1 MNEPRLVTFL
11 DDAEPLTLAQARLQ
25 CRIDAEGS
33 PPSHPDDDLLTAFVA
48 VAREQVERF
57 TGRALRYQRLRVALD
72 AFADVIDL
80 PYSPVLAIES
90 VSYVDGAGATVV
102 LDAADYRLDVRTVP
116 ARLAPAVGTTWPT
129 PAEVP
134 GAVEIVYTA
143 GYPTGGSPD
152 PEPVPRSLV
161 HAMRLMLTHWYEH
174 RSDVEATQHYEI
186 PMGSVALMTPF
197 RVRLGIA

>member
-1 MNEPRLVTFL
+1 MNEPRLVAYL
-11 DDAEPLTLAQARLQ
+11 DDTEPLTLAQARLQ

-33 PPSHPDDDLLTAFVA
+33 PPSHPDDDLLSAFIA

-72 AFADVIDL
+72 EFADVIDL
-80 PYSPVLAIES
+80 PYSPVLAVES
-90 VSYVDGAGATVV
+90 VSYVDSAGTTVV
-102 LDAADYRLDVRTVP
+102 MDAADYRLDVRTVP
-116 ARLAPAVGTTWPT
+116 ARLAPAVGTTWPDVADT
-129 PAEVP
+129 P
-134 GAVEIVYTA
+134 GAIEIVYTA
-143 GYPTGGSPD
+143 GHPSGGSPD
-152 PEPVPRSLV
+152 PEPVPRSLLQ
-161 HAMRLMLTHWYEH
+161 AMRLMLTHWYEH

>member
-25 CRIDAEGS
+25 CRLDAEGS
-33 PPSHPDDDLLTAFVA
+33 PPSHPDDDLLSAFIA

-72 AFADVIDL
+72 DFSDVIDL
-80 PYSPVLAIES
+80 AYSPVLAVES
-90 VSYVDGAGATVV
+90 VSYVDSAGATVV
-102 LDAADYRLDVRTVP
+102 MDAADYRLDVRTVP

>member
-1 MNEPRLVTFL
+1 MNEPRLVAFL

-25 CRIDAEGS
+25 CRLDAEGS
-33 PPSHPDDDLLTAFVA
+33 PPSHPDDDLLSAFIA

-72 AFADVIDL
+72 DFSDVIDL
-80 PYSPVLAIES
+80 AYSPVLAVES
-90 VSYVDGAGATVV
+90 VSYVDSAGATVV
-102 LDAADYRLDVRTVP
+102 MDAADYRLDVRTVP